1 MKQTKRLVNLLS
13 AVLLLAG
20 VAVQLMPPTLAH
32 ASAVEFNGSRSLTL
46 EDQTVGAVTDGGSLP
61 SGTVKHLFSFTIS
74 NTTDQLGSITFQYCT
89 TAEPVAGGI
98 GCVAPAGINVSG
110 ATLSANTG
118 IAFTS
123 GSLATSSLDDA
134 SDGTVN
140 VITISRTAATV
151 VSPTASTYEFSS
163 IVNPSAANT
172 TFFVR
177 IATYTSTDGS
187 GSALEG
193 GTVAASTAN
202 AIQLSGNM
210 PESLVFCTGATVS
223 ETNSVPDCS
232 TATAGDIF
240 FNQLFSPTSTAY
252 ATSQMAASTNAG
264 SGYAITVGGPTMR
277 SGTTNKINAM
287 ATTDQS
293 KFGIS
298 QFGMNLV
305 LNDGSAYTNAP
316 NITSMPV
323 GYANSGN
330 ITPVSGDA
338 PASTYHGVP
347 NTGFNT
353 AGSFTFNDQALNTVA
368 NSGYDDTQ
376 TANLGTPIGTD
387 SQIYTASYI
396 VNVPGSLPAGTY
408 TTTLTYICTPTF

>member
-1 MKQTKRLVNLLS
+1 MSKTKRLINLFS
-13 AVLLLAG
+13 AVALLAG
-20 VAVQLMPPTLAH
+20 IAVQLMPPSVAH
-32 ASAVEFNGSRSLTL
+32 AAATEFNGSRSLTL
-46 EDQTVGAVTDGGSLP
+46 EDQNVSGTNYGGSLP
-61 SGTVKHLFSFTIS
+61 GGTVKHLFSFTLS
-74 NTTDQLGSITFQYCT
+74 DTTDQLGSITFQYCT
-89 TAEPVAGGI
+89 TAAPVSGGI
-98 GCVAPAGINVSG
+98 NCVAPTGINVSG

-134 SDGTVN
+134 NDGTPN
-140 VITISRTAATV
+140 VITISRTAATI
-151 VSPTASTYEFSS
+151 VSATASTYEFSS
-163 IVNPSAANT
+163 VVNPSTPNT

-177 IATYTSTDGS
+177 IATYSSTDGT
-187 GSALEG
+187 GTALEG

-202 AIQLSGNM
+202 AIQLNGTM
-210 PESLVFCTGATVS
+210 PESLVFCTGITVS

-232 TATAGDIF
+232 TATAGTVY
-240 FNQLFSPTSTAY
+240 FNQLFSPTSTSY

-264 SGYAITVGGPTMR
+264 SGYAITAGGPTLS
-277 SGTTNKINAM
+277 SGATNKIAAM
-287 ATTDQS
+287 TTTDQS
-293 KFGIS
+293 KYGVS

-323 GYANSGN
+323 GYANSAN
-330 ITPVSGDA
+330 ITPASGDA
-338 PASTYHGVP
+338 PASTYHGVV

-353 AGSFTFNDQALNTVA
+353 AGSFTFNDLGLNTVA
-368 NSGYDDTQ
+368 NSGFDDTK
-376 TANLGTPIGTD
+376 TDNLGTPIGTD
-387 SQIYTASYI
+387 SQIYTVSYI